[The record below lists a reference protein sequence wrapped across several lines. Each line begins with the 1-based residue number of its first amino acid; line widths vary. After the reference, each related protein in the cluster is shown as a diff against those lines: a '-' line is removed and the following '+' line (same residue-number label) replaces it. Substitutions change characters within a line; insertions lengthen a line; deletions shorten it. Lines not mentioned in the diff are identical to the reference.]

1 MAVGDQFALF
11 FTVCA
16 IAVFSYAVIMLT
28 MDKMVRRSQPHLF
41 LLLLIAMSF
50 VGATIAHPDDTGRA
64 TFLWTGGA
72 AVCMCIVAGRWKES
86 RQHIGYL
93 CTLAVAM
100 FGVYTLVTN
109 GEHDENGTES
119 PPQLTRCER
128 EVVGMTLF
136 SVVLNLS
143 VRFITRRRQRR
154 VVDQE
159 NGTSYERMFRDKNL
173 GKVSQMN

>member
-72 AVCMCIVAGRWKES
+72 AAVCMCIVAGRWKES

-119 PPQLTRCER
+119 PHQLTRCER

-136 SVVLNLS
+136 SVVLNLL
-143 VRFITRRRQRR
+143 VRIITRRRPR
-154 VVDQE
+154 VTDQE
-159 NGTSYERMFRDKNL
+159 RTSYERMFRDKNL
-173 GKVSQMN
+173 GKLSQMN